1 MKTEVWVQSRQGL
14 RAGQR
19 EAYGLYF
26 TNQGLQ
32 TSGPQNDSD
41 PQMFCLADFRSRI
54 SRQRLKPKEFTSKFS
69 FLACG
74 ESGKLAM
81 LSCPPHVV
89 TPPLYVRR
97 GLSSWTRS
105 PPPACLAHLSLH

>member
-14 RAGQR
+14 SAGQR

-74 ESGKLAM
+74 KSGKLAM
-81 LSCPPHVV
+81 LSWSPHVV
-89 TPPLYVRR
+89 TPLC
-97 GLSSWTRS
+97 T
-105 PPPACLAHLSLH
+105 